1 MQQEKNIVKRQFVP
15 SEHKFI
21 DKTALKMY
29 IENTVYKTFLECKNM
44 KKVISLCLAGL
55 ILVAFCS
62 CGRGEEDD
70 GKALLTADSTINVTS
85 NAGVISLNEDV
96 AAIMLGVFSPEHL
109 GLSDVIETYTLKLG
123 ATKVFGND
131 ACLVEAYAEGSD
143 SPEGIFAILGQDCYV
158 FKDNK
163 YMLLTLDGPVD
174 VTNVQPVTVSPNESA
189 GDETNT
195 DNVDSQTQTSS
206 ESQGATISA
215 TEPQTY
221 AQLSSGMQY
230 NAENDKKM
238 KEKFSSYS
246 KEDLGIEKDL
256 NEYILV
262 ATGNS
267 TTALE
272 GEKVYIVYLYE
283 KDGTKSPFK
292 LAITD
297 AGAYKFNETNNK
309 FEKLN

>member
-1 MQQEKNIVKRQFVP
+1 
-15 SEHKFI
+15 
-21 DKTALKMY
+21 
-29 IENTVYKTFLECKNM
+29 M
-44 KKVISLCLAGL
+44 KKIISLCLVAI

-85 NAGVISLNEDV
+85 NAGVITLNEDV
-96 AAIMLGVFSPEHL
+96 VAIMLGVFSPEHL
-109 GLSDVIETYTLKLG
+109 GLNDIIQSYDLKLG

-163 YMLLTLDGPVD
+163 YMLLTVNGPVE
-174 VTNVQPVTVSPNESA
+174 VTNVPTVTVSPNESA
-189 GDETNT
+189 GDETGTNNT
-195 DNVDSQTQTSS
+195 DSQTEKTD
-206 ESQGATISA
+206 ESQLVT

-230 NAENDKKM
+230 NAENDKKL

-246 KEDLGIEKDL
+246 KEILGIEKEL
-256 NEYILV
+256 SEYILV

-267 TTALE
+267 TTVLE
-272 GEKVYIVYLYE
+272 GDVFNKVYIVYLYE

-297 AGAYKFNETNNK
+297 TDAYKFNETSSQ

>member
-1 MQQEKNIVKRQFVP
+1 
-15 SEHKFI
+15 
-21 DKTALKMY
+21 
-29 IENTVYKTFLECKNM
+29 M
-44 KKVISLCLAGL
+44 KKIINLCLVAVV
-55 ILVAFCS
+55 LVAFCS

-109 GLSDVIETYTLKLG
+109 GLSDVIQSYDLKLG

-143 SPEGIFAILGQDCYV
+143 SPEGIFAILAQDCYV
-158 FKDNK
+158 FKNNK
-163 YMLLTLDGPVD
+163 YMLLTVDGPVE
-174 VTNVQPVTVSPNESA
+174 VTDSQVVTPSPSESA
-189 GDETNT
+189 GDETDANT
-195 DNVDSQTQTSS
+195 SSAQTEATTEDVGQVVTTQSQTN
-206 ESQGATISA
+206 
-215 TEPQTY
+215 PQ
-221 AQLSSGMQY
+221 LPSGMQY
-230 NAENDKKM
+230 NVENDKKL

-246 KEDLGIEKDL
+246 KEALGIEKDL
-256 NEYILV
+256 SEYVLV

-283 KDGTKSPFK
+283 KDGTKTAFK

-297 AGAYKFNETNNK
+297 DSAYKFNETNGK

>member
-1 MQQEKNIVKRQFVP
+1 
-15 SEHKFI
+15 
-21 DKTALKMY
+21 
-29 IENTVYKTFLECKNM
+29 M
-44 KKVISLCLAGL
+44 KKIISLCLVAVV
-55 ILVAFCS
+55 LVAFCS

-85 NAGVISLNEDV
+85 NAGVITLNEDV
-96 AAIMLGVFSPEHL
+96 VAIMLGVFSPEHL
-109 GLSDVIETYTLKLG
+109 GLSDVIESYDLKLG

-143 SPEGIFAILGQDCYV
+143 SPEGIFAISGQDCYV
-158 FKDNK
+158 FKNNK
-163 YMLLTLDGPVD
+163 YMLLTVDGPVD
-174 VTNVQPVTVSPNESA
+174 VTDNQVVTPSPDESA
-189 GDETNT
+189 GAENNSNASTSQAETNQVST
-195 DNVDSQTQTSS
+195 
-206 ESQGATISA
+206 
-215 TEPQTY
+215 TEGQTY
-221 AQLSSGMQY
+221 AQLQSGMQY
-230 NAENDKKM
+230 NAENDKKL

-246 KEDLGIEKDL
+246 KEALGIEKDL
-256 NEYILV
+256 SEYVLV

-283 KDGTKSPFK
+283 QDGTKTTFK

-297 AGAYKFNETNNK
+297 DGAYKFNETNGK

>member
-1 MQQEKNIVKRQFVP
+1 
-15 SEHKFI
+15 
-21 DKTALKMY
+21 
-29 IENTVYKTFLECKNM
+29 M

-55 ILVAFCS
+55 IFVALCS

-85 NAGVISLNEDV
+85 NAGVITLNEDV

-163 YMLLTLDGPVD
+163 YMLLTLDGPVE
-174 VTNVQPVTVSPNESA
+174 VTNVQPVTVTPDESA
-189 GDETNT
+189 GDETNADST
-195 DNVDSQTQTSS
+195 DSQTQTNG
-206 ESQGATISA
+206 ESQGTTATS

-230 NAENDKKM
+230 NAESDKKL

-256 NEYILV
+256 SEYVLV

-283 KDGTKSPFK
+283 KDGTKTTFK

-297 AGAYKFNETNNK
+297 ENAYKFNETNNK